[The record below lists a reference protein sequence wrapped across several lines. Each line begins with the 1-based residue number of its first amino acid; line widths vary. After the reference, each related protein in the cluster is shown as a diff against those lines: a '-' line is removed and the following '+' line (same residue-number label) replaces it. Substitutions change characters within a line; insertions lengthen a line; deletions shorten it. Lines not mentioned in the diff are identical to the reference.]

1 MKTKYL
7 LPILCSAA
15 LVAFNFRA
23 VADGDDDGGTNE
35 CDIQGI
41 EVMQGFVVLSPTAN
55 APSNATG
62 VAKIDSD
69 NCNGNES
76 GTIEVK
82 TENLD
87 PGDYTLSVTLDSTGS
102 NVFVGDFTV
111 SSNNQCGG
119 QGDDQGDD
127 DGGDQQDSLR
137 FGDGGQWNGWGG
149 FTNCFAFNG
158 VTFTNC
164 YSNWDNWCGFNNW
177 GGWTNVP
184 SGNCGGGDQGD
195 DDGGD
200 NYGCGGGNSD
210 CGSNQ
215 PATVSHDRFD
225 LPAGVN
231 PTDIGAITVT
241 DTNDNDILIGDVT
254 NPAPAT
260 VINIQATVQLT
271 PGAGGSMNGSVQLQS
286 TAEHGKWKHHFN
298 LQASDAASHS
308 TYKMNVNGKAGA
320 AGKSNKNGQL
330 KITKLPSHVTALRS
344 LKLLDSKGNEAASA
358 HF

>member
-23 VADGDDDGGTNE
+23 VADDGEDTNE

-41 EVMQGFVVLSPTAN
+41 EVMEGFVVLSPTAN

-69 NCNGNES
+69 NEDGNES
-76 GTIEVK
+76 GSIEV
-82 TENLD
+82 TTQNLD

-102 NVFVGDFTV
+102 NVFVGNLTV
-111 SSNNQCGG
+111 GTCGCG
-119 QGDDQGDD
+119 DGGDDQGDNNQ
-127 DGGDQQDSLR
+127 GDQQDSL
-137 FGDGGQWNGWGG
+137 GSGGGGECNWQWGG
-149 FTNCFAFNG
+149 FTNG
-158 VTFTNC
+158 MTFTNC
-164 YSNWDNWCGFNNW
+164 FSNWNNWCGFTNW
-177 GGWTNVP
+177 GSWTNAG
-184 SGNCGGGDQGD
+184 SGSCGGDNQGD
-195 DDGGD
+195 DDSGGD
-200 NYGCGGGNSD
+200 NSD
-210 CGSNQ
+210 SGSNQ
-215 PATVSHDRFD
+215 PVTCSQDRFD

-231 PTDIGAITVT
+231 PTDIGAITVS
-241 DTNDNDILIGDVT
+241 DTNGNAILIGNIT

-260 VINIQATVQLT
+260 VINIQATVQLA
-271 PGAGGSMNGSVQLQS
+271 PGTDGSMSGAVQVQS
-286 TAEHGKWKHHFN
+286 TAKHGKWSHHFN
-298 LQASDAASHS
+298 LQASGAAVHS

-330 KITKLPSHVTALRS
+330 KITKLPSHVKALRS
-344 LKLLDSKGNEAASA
+344 LKLLDAQGNEAASA